1 MTLDLGAE
9 AASAPTTIPERLT
22 MLRKELEGV
31 ARASGREPSGVAILG
46 VTKTQPRESV
56 LAAIAAG
63 IGDIGENYVQ
73 EAREKYRDLPAV
85 RKHFIGHVQTNKA
98 NAIVETFDVVQSVDR
113 IDAGRALAKAMRR
126 LSKRVSVLV
135 QVNISETERFGIDP
149 AGAPSLAAAL
159 RDEGL
164 DVEGVMAIGPITDDR
179 ARISAAFER
188 AREAFAAVGGT
199 TLSLGMSA
207 DWREAVAH
215 GSTMIRIGTAIFGAR
230 HHGEGPHP

>member
-1 MTLDLGAE
+1 MSLDLGAA

-31 ARASGREPSGVAILG
+31 ARASGREPSEIAILG

-56 LAAIAAG
+56 LEAIAAG
-63 IGDIGENYVQ
+63 LADIGENYVQ
-73 EAREKYRDLPAV
+73 EAREKFRGVPLV

-98 NAIVETFDVVQSVDR
+98 KAIVETFDVVQSVDR
-113 IDAGRALAKAMRR
+113 LDAGRALARAMRNANRR
-126 LSKRVSVLV
+126 LSVLV
-135 QVNISETERFGIDP
+135 QVNVSPAERFGVDP
-149 AGAPSLAAAL
+149 AGAPALAAAL

-164 DVEGVMAIGPITDDR
+164 EVEGVMAIGPITDDR
-179 ARISAAFER
+179 AQLATAFEL

-215 GSTMIRIGTAIFGAR
+215 GSTMIRIGTALFGAR
-230 HHGEGPHP
+230 HYGEEVHP